1 MLEPI
6 FHERQ
11 EGYKKLKANENG
23 FLEDSYRWMEKAV
36 DNGYYYQ
43 WNWQGVP
50 LIHQPQD
57 VMVIQTII
65 FETKPKMIIETGIAR
80 GGSLV
85 LHASLMK
92 MTDCITEETKKS
104 VIGVDIEIREHTKES
119 IRNSIFSNQIEMI
132 EADSTS
138 KEAIKK
144 IKELVGDET
153 EIMICLDSNHTHD
166 HVLAE
171 LNLYS
176 ELVGI
181 GQYLMVYD
189 TVISY
194 MPERHNK
201 ERGWTKDQNPMS
213 AVEVFLAKNK
223 NFIRD
228 NKYDTFAI
236 PNSSPGGVLKRIS

>member
-1 MLEPI
+1 
-6 FHERQ
+6 
-11 EGYKKLKANENG
+11 
-23 FLEDSYRWMEKAV
+23 
-36 DNGYYYQ
+36 
-43 WNWQGVP
+43 
-50 LIHQPQD
+50 
-57 VMVIQTII
+57 
-65 FETKPKMIIETGIAR
+65 
-80 GGSLV
+80 
-85 LHASLMK
+85 
-92 MTDCITEETKKS
+92 
-104 VIGVDIEIREHTKES
+104 
-119 IRNSIFSNQIEMI
+119 MI

-138 KEAIKK
+138 KEAVKR

-181 GQYLMVYD
+181 GQYLIVYD

-201 ERGWTKDQNPMS
+201 RKRMDEDQNPMS
-213 AVEVFLAKNK
+213 AVEVFLAKNR

-236 PNSSPGGVLKRIS
+236 PNSSQVVC